1 MSTRVN
7 LSPRDMS
14 LLRLLS
20 WTPATTVLLLR
31 ASSAFDGGPF
41 GDERRLRE
49 RLQSLCEAGAV
60 RAWPMAQAGGGLQN
74 YYKLTPLGFDMTCG
88 AEALR
93 PSRAFFAEVSPSL
106 VVHTFRLA
114 ELIVETLRACSARRV
129 TIARFIRE
137 NELKFRAGDRQV
149 QPDCF
154 FRLGVSGRLFNLAF
168 EIDNSMAS
176 VDANATNSIR
186 QKLTTY
192 ERYQELLLSQW
203 LAGGKKWERPRFR
216 VAFLTQSISRA
227 YLILAAR
234 SRNCPNTF
242 TSPRVR
248 RAARYL
254 RHGSRAAFRASLS
267 RPCGH
272 LAIAHQLASDR
283 PFPESPSSPGE
294 TRGFSACGLLRC
306 PTAAYLTRWIEA

>member
-1 MSTRVN
+1 MSNRVN
-7 LSPRDMS
+7 LSPRDVS

-20 WTPATTVLLLR
+20 WTPATTALLFR
-31 ASSAFDGGPF
+31 ASRTFEGEPFDN
-41 GDERRLRE
+41 ERRLRE
-49 RLQSLCEAGAV
+49 RLQALSEAGAV
-60 RAWPMAQAGGGLQN
+60 RSWPMAQGGGGLQN

-88 AEALR
+88 NEAAR

-114 ELIVETLRACSARRV
+114 EAIVETLRACSARRV
-129 TIARFIRE
+129 TIERFIRE
-137 NELKFRAGDRQV
+137 NELAFTVGDRQV

-154 FRLGVSGRLFNLAF
+154 FRLATAGRLFNLAF

-216 VAFLTQSISRA
+216 VVFLTQSIARA
-227 YLILAAR
+227 YHILALACEIAR
-234 SRNCPNTF
+234 TPSRRLVYATPLDTYVTDPDPIYAPLF
-242 TSPRVR
+242 LDH
-248 RAARYL
+248 AGAWQ
-254 RHGSRAAFRASLS
+254 SLINL
-267 RPCGH
+267 H
-272 LAIAHQLASDR
+272 
-283 PFPESPSSPGE
+283 
-294 TRGFSACGLLRC
+294 
-306 PTAAYLTRWIEA
+306 PTAACLKAPVRLTRPLDCPLAVC